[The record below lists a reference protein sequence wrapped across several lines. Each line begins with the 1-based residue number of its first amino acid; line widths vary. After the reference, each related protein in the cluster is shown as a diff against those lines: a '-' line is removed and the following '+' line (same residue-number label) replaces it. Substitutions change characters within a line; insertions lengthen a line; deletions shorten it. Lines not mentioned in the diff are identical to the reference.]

1 MVALQVIVTS
11 FLTLSILV
19 GSPEHRIRD
28 QCLGNYMIHYTRY
41 FFLFLTFSSL
51 NLINGKIKFSNIYTF
66 NKKEH

>member
-41 FFLFLTFSSL
+41 FSLFLLFSV
-51 NLINGKIKFSNIYTF
+51 TF
-66 NKKEH
+66 NKQDRRYSDPKARYG